1 MKLDILVIAAHPDDA
16 ELGAG
21 GTIIKAVESGKK
33 VGILDL
39 TRGEMGTR
47 GTVETRK
54 QESEAS
60 SKILGVLVRENV
72 GLPDGFLANSKEFQ
86 MRILP
91 FLRKYRPEIVLTNA
105 VSDRHPDHG
114 KGSILASDACFLSGL
129 RALKTTDEAGNE
141 QEAWRPKV
149 VYHFVQDHYLKPDFV
164 VDVTGQWEKKIE
176 AIHAF
181 KTQFYDPNSSEPK
194 TPISTPD
201 FMHFLNARG
210 REYGRMIGVSFAEG
224 FTAKR
229 PVGVDS
235 LFDLI

>member
-21 GTIIKAVESGKK
+21 GSIVKAIQSGKK

-54 QESEAS
+54 QESEIS
-60 SKILGVLVRENV
+60 TKILGVVVRENV
-72 GLPDGFLANSKEFQ
+72 GLPDGFLENSNEFQ

-91 FLRKYRPEIVLTNA
+91 FIRKYRPEIVLANA
-105 VSDRHPDHG
+105 ISDRHPDHG
-114 KGSILASDACFLSGL
+114 KGSKLASDACFLSGL
-129 RALKTTDEAGNE
+129 RALKTTDEDGNE
-141 QEAWRPKV
+141 QEAWRPKA

-164 VDVTGQWEKKIE
+164 VDVSAQWEKKIE
-176 AIHAF
+176 AIRSF
-181 KTQFYDPNSSEPK
+181 KTQFYDPNSAEPK

-201 FMHFLNARG
+201 FMHFLDARG

-224 FTAKR
+224 FTTER

-235 LFDLI
+235 FFDLI

>member
-21 GTIIKAVESGKK
+21 GTLVKAIESGKR

-47 GTVETRK
+47 GTAETRK

-60 SKILGVLVRENV
+60 SKILGVSVRDNV
-72 GLPDGFLANSKEFQ
+72 DLPDGFLENSEEFQ

-91 FLRKYRPEIVLTNA
+91 FLRKYQPEIVLANA

-114 KGSILASDACFLSGL
+114 KAAKLASDACFLSGL
-129 RALKTTDEAGNE
+129 RALKTTDEEGNE
-141 QEAWRPKV
+141 QEAWRPKA

-164 VDVTGQWEKKIE
+164 IDVTAQWEKKIE
-176 AIHAF
+176 AIRAF
-181 KTQFYDPNSSEPK
+181 KTQFYDPNSLEPN

-224 FTAKR
+224 YTAER
-229 PVGVDS
+229 PVGVES

>member
-16 ELGAG
+16 ELGTG
-21 GTIIKAVESGKK
+21 GSIIKAVQSGKK

-47 GTVETRK
+47 GTADTRK

-60 SKILGVLVRENV
+60 SKILGVSVRDNV
-72 GLPDGFLANSKEFQ
+72 GLPDGFLENTKEFQ

-91 FLRKYRPEIVLTNA
+91 FLRKYRPEIVLANA

-114 KGSILASDACFLSGL
+114 KGAKLASDACFLSGL
-129 RALKTTDEAGNE
+129 RALKTTDEAGND
-141 QEAWRPKV
+141 QKAWRPKA
-149 VYHFVQDHYLKPDFV
+149 VYHFVQDHYLNPDFV
-164 VDVTGQWEKKIE
+164 VDVTAQWEKKIE
-176 AIHAF
+176 AIRAF
-181 KTQFYDPNSSEPK
+181 KTQFYDPNSAEPN

-201 FMHFLNARG
+201 FMHFLDARG

-224 FTAKR
+224 FTAER